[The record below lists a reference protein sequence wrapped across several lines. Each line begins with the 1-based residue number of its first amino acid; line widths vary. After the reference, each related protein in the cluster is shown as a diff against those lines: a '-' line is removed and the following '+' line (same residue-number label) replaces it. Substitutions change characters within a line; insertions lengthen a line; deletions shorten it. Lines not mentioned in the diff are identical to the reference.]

1 MDPGGIDMI
10 ALVTGAAGFVGSH
23 LCEALLDDGEQVVAV
38 DCFTDYYG
46 RAAKEENLAPL
57 RARPGFS
64 LVEADLSVA
73 PVAPLLADVDRV
85 FHIAGQ
91 PGVRASWGPDFADYL
106 RHNVTATQRLLE
118 ACKGRPLGKL
128 VYSSSSSVY
137 GDAESHPTPES
148 LRPQPISPYGVT
160 KLAAE
165 HLCETYRKSFGIPA
179 VSLRLFTVYGPRQRP
194 DMAFSRLVRAA
205 LSGESFE
212 VYGDGRQ
219 TRDFTFVADV
229 VRAMRDA
236 AASPWCGVANVGGGA
251 RTSLN
256 EVLGIVGE
264 LCGDL
269 RVVRRPR
276 AVGDVRD
283 TAADISTAEAAFGYR
298 PRTSLREGLAAMV
311 AAERLPE
318 RALR

>member
-1 MDPGGIDMI
+1 MVLGGIDMI

-23 LCEALLDDGEQVVAV
+23 LCQALLDDGAEVVGV
-38 DCFTDYYG
+38 DCFTDHYG
-46 RAAKEENLAPL
+46 RAAKEDNLAPL
-57 RARPGFS
+57 LGRPRFRF
-64 LVEADLSVA
+64 VEADLSVA
-73 PVAPLLADVDRV
+73 PLAPLLADVGRV
-85 FHIAGQ
+85 FHLAGQ
-91 PGVRASWGPDFADYL
+91 PGVRASWGPEFDLYL
-106 RHNVTATQRLLE
+106 RHNVAATQRLLE
-118 ACKGRPLGKL
+118 ACKGRPLDKL

-137 GDAESHPTPES
+137 GDAETYPTPES
-148 LRPQPISPYGVT
+148 LRPQPVSPYGVT

-165 HLCETYRKSFGIPA
+165 HLCETYRKSFGVPT
-179 VSLRLFTVYGPRQRP
+179 VSLRLFTVYGPGQRP

-205 LSGESFE
+205 LSGEPFE
-212 VYGDGRQ
+212 VYGDGGQ

-236 AASPWCGVANVGGGA
+236 AASPWCGVANIGGGA

-256 EVLGIVGE
+256 EVLEVVAE

-269 RVVRRPR
+269 RLVRRPR

-283 TAADISTAEAAFGYR
+283 TAADTSTAEAAFGYR

-311 AAERLPE
+311 AAERQPQ
-318 RALR
+318 RAMP